1 MPNELRIGLLAA
13 GAIVIIV
20 AVALGRLKAPAA
32 LRLVAALA
40 GAGLMLWAAAPW
52 LIPTAHPRAPPA
64 RAGAAVAPAA
74 GAVAPSPDLV
84 QSASAAI
91 LGCPSSTAP
100 AVPDGARASQEQM
113 LAASTAFKAYDAAT
127 VAYTRCVD
135 TAVDGLA
142 GKYAGAASA
151 DEIRD
156 LKVFGKSAHNTAVD
170 QEQAVADRLNEQV
183 RIYKGKH
190 RG

>member
-20 AVALGRLKAPAA
+20 AVALGRLKTPAA

-64 RAGAAVAPAA
+64 PPAAAVAPAP

-91 LGCPSSTAP
+91 LACPSGTAP
-100 AVPDGARASQEQM
+100 AVPDGARASRQQM

-127 VAYTRCVD
+127 VAYARCID
-135 TAVDGLA
+135 AAVDGLA
-142 GKYAGAASA
+142 GSSAGAPSA
-151 DEIRD
+151 DEIRA
-156 LKVFGKSAHNTAVD
+156 LKVFGRSAHNTAVD
-170 QEQAVADRLNEQV
+170 QEQGVADRLNEQV
-183 RIYKGKH
+183 RIYKDKH